1 MSLIIEHNTVHFWY
15 DQILINIGALSCM
28 CPKPTS
34 MSSSTWSSFA
44 MASSLSDSSVSC
56 VGWTRPNT
64 DEFEFFNTLSAHTN
78 THFYSLSL
86 LTAFLLMLVLATIFF
101 SDLWTLE
108 LPKNAITEVGFS
120 LGGVGVTFVDTVG
133 WELFTPPF
141 EIVFGALIGDLIGE
155 TFASFSFPEFET
167 FLPLA
172 VPFSLGLCCFRVTNV
187 SSESGKIKQGQKKK
201 RNTNCDI
208 HIIFTALYYTW
219 GNLLADS
226 LTRIR
231 HESYWL
237 FLHCGGRCLFS
248 ALFGLL
254 LLLVFLRVYDK
265 MREIL

>member
-208 HIIFTALYYTW
+208 HVIFTALYYTW

-254 LLLVFLRVYDK
+254 LLLVFLRV
-265 MREIL
+265 

>member
-1 MSLIIEHNTVHFWY
+1 
-15 DQILINIGALSCM
+15 
-28 CPKPTS
+28 
-34 MSSSTWSSFA
+34 MSSSIWSSFA

-64 DEFEFFNTLSAHTN
+64 DELEFFNTLSAHAN

-86 LTAFLLMLVLATIFF
+86 LTAFLLALVLATIFF

-120 LGGVGVTFVDTVG
+120 LGGVGVAFVDTVG
-133 WELFTPPF
+133 WELFTTPF
-141 EIVFGALIGDLIGE
+141 EIVFGALIGDLLGE
-155 TFASFSFPEFET
+155 TFACFAFPEFET
-167 FLPLA
+167 FLPLS

-187 SSESGKIKQGQKKK
+187 SSESGKIKQEKKK
-201 RNTNCDI
+201 GLQIEIYTSYSQ
-208 HIIFTALYYTW
+208 HYIIR

-265 MREIL
+265 MREILWYQIPRLSRRGLKKKKISFY